1 MLFIQLLKKY
11 TPKGEMANMSKNESA
26 FSEIEIDHSDIPQ
39 GDLNIDV
46 KTRSNLFNWNGQFSP
61 QFIEALL
68 KKYANKGDVVIDPFL
83 GSGTVLA
90 ECARRGLEAYGIEL
104 NASAYF
110 MAKTYEY
117 SNLKLEEREKI
128 IDKIDKIISKIY
140 YVEEIVTGLKA
151 GMENCEDTRVSNLI
165 STLIVI
171 MDIYKNEVNFE
182 LLNVKWEWLKSIV
195 RTLPYSEKRIHAFQ
209 GDSRKIP
216 LEDSLADLLITSPP
230 YINVLNYHQKYRR
243 SVEALGYNVLTL
255 AKSEFGANRKYRCNR
270 FYTVIQYCMDIAMEM
285 KEAVRVCKE
294 GSRMIYVV
302 GRESTVLGY
311 KFCNSELVYNIAT
324 DIFGM
329 NVILRQERVFKN
341 RFGTMIYED
350 ILHFENSKALIS
362 ITEDVIVEKA
372 RKIAVR
378 MLESRKNTLEDT
390 KNLIYINEAI
400 SNCENIKLSEVAY
413 V

>member
-1 MLFIQLLKKY
+1 
-11 TPKGEMANMSKNESA
+11 MSNLRLE
-26 FSEIEIDHSDIPQ
+26 FSDIKIDHSEIPQ

-68 KKYANKGDVVIDPFL
+68 KKYAKEGDIVIDPFL

-117 SNLKLEEREKI
+117 SNLTKSEREKI
-128 IDKIDKIISKIY
+128 IDDIDKVISGIFAIDEIITRLKQ
-140 YVEEIVTGLKA
+140 EI
-151 GMENCEDTRVSNLI
+151 ENTQNPQVSSLI

-171 MDIYKNEVNFE
+171 MDIYNNEVNFE
-182 LLNVKWEWLKSIV
+182 LLNVKWEWLKSVV
-195 RTLPYSEKRIHAFQ
+195 RNLPYSDKRVKAFQ
-209 GDSRKIP
+209 GDSRNIP
-216 LEDSLADLLITSPP
+216 LDDSTADLLITSPP

-243 SVEALGYNVLTL
+243 SVEILGYNVLTL
-255 AKSEFGANRKYRCNR
+255 AKSEFGANRKNRCNR

-285 KEAVRVCKE
+285 KEVVRVCKE

-311 KFCNSELVYNIAT
+311 KFCNSELVYNIASE
-324 DIFGM
+324 IFGM
-329 NVILRQERVFKN
+329 NIMLMQERVFKN

-350 ILHFENSKALIS
+350 ILHFENSKACINLS
-362 ITEDVIVEKA
+362 EKAIVEKA
-372 RKIAVR
+372 REIAVR
-378 MLESRKNTLEDT
+378 MLESRKYTLEDK
-390 KNLIYINEAI
+390 KNLIYINDAI
-400 SNCENIKLSEVAY
+400 NNCENIKLSEVAY